1 MSASE
6 LAERRADDFLSLVR
20 RAQRGRIKVYIGSSA
35 GVGKTYRML
44 EEAHQLTARGVD
56 VVVGFV
62 ETHGR
67 PETAELLEGLEIVP
81 PRRVRYRDIDILE
94 LDVDAVLAR
103 KPAVVLVDELP
114 HTNPPGFR
122 NRWRYQDVETLVDA
136 GIHVLCAMN
145 VQHLAS
151 LGELVHR
158 ATGVRVRETVPDAF
172 LREADQVVNLDIS
185 AEDLIE
191 RLEAGKIYPPE
202 RIQQALT
209 SFFRAENL
217 ETLRELA
224 LREVAEALDRRQAA
238 RREPTGVGKVM
249 ACVASRSPNPE
260 RIVERASRIAGRLN
274 THWYVVNVKAPAAR
288 AHRLDSEAERR
299 LHDVLELAQRMGAE
313 VVSLEGEDV
322 VATLLDF
329 ARAHGVDHLLV
340 GRSHRSRWQELLR
353 EGPLHRLL
361 RVADGIDVQVVP
373 MQVNPKSA
381 NSAGRP

>member
-1 MSASE
+1 VTADVR
-6 LAERRADDFLSLVR
+6 AERRADDFLSLVR

-44 EEAHQLTARGVD
+44 EEAHQLKARGVD

-62 ETHGR
+62 ETHDR
-67 PETAELLEGLEIVP
+67 PETAALLDGLEILP

-114 HTNPPGFR
+114 HTNPPGFT
-122 NRWRYQDVETLVDA
+122 NRWRYQDVETLADA
-136 GIHVLCAMN
+136 GIHVICAMN

-151 LGELVHR
+151 LGELVYR

-202 RIQQALT
+202 RVGQALG
-209 SFFRAENL
+209 SFFRTENL

-224 LREVAEALDRRQAA
+224 LREVAEALDRRQVA
-238 RREPTGVGKVM
+238 RREPTGAGKVM

-274 THWYVVNVKAPAAR
+274 THWYVVNVKAPSAR
-288 AHRLDSEAERR
+288 GLDSEAERR

-313 VVSLEGEDV
+313 VVSLAGEDV
-322 VATLLDF
+322 VETLLDF
-329 ARAHGVDHLLV
+329 ARGHGVDHLLV

-373 MQVNPKSA
+373 MQMGPSTG
-381 NSAGRP
+381 SRS